1 MPFVVEKKVSFLQ
14 SLLSFSKN
22 KTMFTIQQIKE
33 AHSKVKSGAD
43 FPKYMQDIITLGV
56 ISFETFVIDNH
67 TNYYGND
74 NYKIVSEGFTET
86 LTIANKSNIEQFK
99 SDLKA
104 HQQGKTNYMTFLNDC
119 AKSGVEKWIVMMDEM
134 TCSYYDNVGNEMVV
148 ETIPSV

>member
-1 MPFVVEKKVSFLQ
+1 
-14 SLLSFSKN
+14 
-22 KTMFTIQQIKE
+22 MFTIQQIKE

-43 FPKYMQDIITLGV
+43 FPNYMQDIITLGV

>member
-1 MPFVVEKKVSFLQ
+1 
-14 SLLSFSKN
+14 
-22 KTMFTIQQIKE
+22 MFTIQQIKE

-43 FPKYMQDIITLGV
+43 FPQYMQDIITLGV
-56 ISFETFVIDNH
+56 ISFETYVIDNH

-86 LTIANKSNIEQFK
+86 LTIAKKSNIEQFK

>member
-1 MPFVVEKKVSFLQ
+1 
-14 SLLSFSKN
+14 
-22 KTMFTIQQIKE
+22 MFTIQQIKE

-43 FPKYMQDIITLGV
+43 FPQYMQDIITLGV

-86 LTIANKSNIEQFK
+86 LTIAKKSNIEQFK